1 MPPSFLFKF
10 GFGGWLFYCAML
22 VFWIWMIIDCIENQR
37 LSSKQMLYW
46 FLVVAFLPCVGSLI
60 YFFTARRR

>member
-1 MPPSFLFKF
+1 
-10 GFGGWLFYCAML
+10 ML